1 MRLLFSYTVF
11 RSALLISVVAS
22 AVTLFAMISHDG
34 SENAV
39 ASHPEAIELIS
50 DSTGF
55 LGTSA
60 TETTVPESICDDV
73 IARHP
78 GLPPPLSESIGT
90 VLPSDGSE
98 ILAARAYV
106 LLDFHG
112 LESPIAV
119 TAMWLDGEDVL
130 ERLEVLDSSDS
141 SRFVYWARL
150 LDLGC
155 HVVEVEIQ
163 DAAGKSFEF
172 ASVFN
177 VRDRRPF
184 SVPLS
189 KGWNL
194 ISFPS
199 PPLDDSIESVFA
211 ADEVTMVA
219 SFDSINFDT
228 HWRVARRNEVGV
240 WSKFGD
246 LELLEE
252 IDFIYGYWV
261 LSTENTTLSVHLQGA
276 SQEAPPFFNHFYID
290 IADGWNL
297 VTVWD
302 TVDYDQTEDNFGE
315 ILRDRSLDRITVGEY
330 LGDYSLAYIWDAES
344 KRFVPLEQ
352 DDFMRIGYGVW
363 VHYVSA
369 ERDSRIIPTLLTV
382 IPA

>member
-1 MRLLFSYTVF
+1 MRLLFSYRVF

-22 AVTLFAMISHDG
+22 AVTFFAMISHDG

-39 ASHPEAIELIS
+39 ALHPEATELIS
-50 DSTGF
+50 NSNGF

-60 TETTVPESICDDV
+60 TETPVPESICDDV
-73 IARHP
+73 RARHP

-90 VLPSDGSE
+90 LLPSDGSE

-119 TAMWLDGEDVL
+119 TAMWLDNEDVL
-130 ERLEVLDSSDS
+130 ERLEVLDSSDPS
-141 SRFVYWARL
+141 TFVYSARL
-150 LDLGC
+150 FDLGC
-155 HVVEVEIQ
+155 HVVEAEVQ
-163 DAAGKSFEF
+163 DATGKSFEF

-228 HWRVARRNEVGV
+228 HWRVASRNEVGV

-261 LSTENTTLSVHLQGA
+261 LSTENTTLYVHLQGDP
-276 SQEAPPFFNHFYID
+276 QRDPTFHGHFYID

-297 VTVWD
+297 FTVWD
-302 TVDYDQTEDNFGE
+302 IVDYDQTEDNFGE
-315 ILRDRSLDRITVGEY
+315 ILRAHDLEAITAGEY
-330 LGDYSLAYIWDAES
+330 LGDYSLAYIWDTES
-344 KRFVPLEQ
+344 KRFVPLER

-363 VHYVSA
+363 VHYA
-369 ERDSRIIPTLLTV
+369 FDAGSRE
-382 IPA
+382 